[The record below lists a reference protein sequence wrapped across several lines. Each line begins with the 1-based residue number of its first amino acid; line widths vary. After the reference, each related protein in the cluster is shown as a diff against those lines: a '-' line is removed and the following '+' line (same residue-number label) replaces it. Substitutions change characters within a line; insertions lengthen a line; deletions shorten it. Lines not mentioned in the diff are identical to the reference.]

1 MKNLIKIKRK
11 IRSRNPYLIAA
22 WPGMGNVAFK
32 TATYMVEALSAEE
45 FAVLETDDL
54 FFPEQANVTEGI
66 VEIPRFPADKF
77 YFWKNKYGKND
88 LIIFVSEA
96 QPTAD
101 KGYLYAHKILEV
113 AESFNV
119 KKVFTFAAMPAP
131 IEHTQKPIVWF
142 SATDRH
148 LSLELKKH
156 HVKAMDTGTISGLN
170 GLLLAVSKERNLSG
184 FCLLGE
190 IPLYTIQIDNPK
202 ASLAILEALSKV
214 IAVPIKLEE
223 LKMQV
228 QLQEEEINRLID
240 YFRGGA
246 EHKEPI
252 SEDEIDRIKK
262 SLQSFSKLPN
272 SVKERIEKMFEAAK
286 NDISKATELK
296 EELDKWSIY
305 KDYEDRFLDLFKY
318 GKKKSG
324 NQ

>member
-1 MKNLIKIKRK
+1 MIKIKRK
-11 IRSRNPYLIAA
+11 IRPRNPLFIAA

-32 TATYMVEALSAEE
+32 TASYMVEALSAEE
-45 FAVLETDDL
+45 FAVLETENL
-54 FFPEQANVTEGI
+54 FYPDQANVSEGI
-66 VEIPRFPADKF
+66 LEIPRFPSDKF
-77 YFWKNKYGKND
+77 YFWKNKHGKND
-88 LIIFVSEA
+88 LIIFISEA

-101 KGYLYAHKILEV
+101 KGYLYAHKVLEI
-113 AESFNV
+113 AESFNA
-119 KKVFTFAAMPAP
+119 KKIFTFAAMPAP
-131 IEHTQKPIVWF
+131 IEHTQKPNVWF
-142 SATDRH
+142 AATDRS
-148 LSLELKKH
+148 LSLELKKAN
-156 HVKAMDTGTISGLN
+156 VKAMDSGQISGLN
-170 GLLLAVSKERNLSG
+170 GLVLSVAKERGLNG

-202 ASLAILEALSKV
+202 ASLAILDILIKIINIS
-214 IAVPIKLEE
+214 IKLDE

-240 YFRGGA
+240 YFRGGS

-252 SEDEIDRIKK
+252 GEDEIERIKK
-262 SLQSFSKLPN
+262 SLQSYSQLPN
-272 SVKERIEKMFEAAK
+272 SVKERIERMFEAAK

-305 KDYEDRFLDLFKY
+305 KDYEDRFLDLFKH